1 MVVYL
6 RRRRPR
12 LAFLKV
18 LLSVLL
24 SIALA
29 AELAAAASLL

>member
-12 LAFLKV
+12 VAILKV
-18 LLSVLL
+18 LLTGLL
-24 SIALA
+24 ALAAA